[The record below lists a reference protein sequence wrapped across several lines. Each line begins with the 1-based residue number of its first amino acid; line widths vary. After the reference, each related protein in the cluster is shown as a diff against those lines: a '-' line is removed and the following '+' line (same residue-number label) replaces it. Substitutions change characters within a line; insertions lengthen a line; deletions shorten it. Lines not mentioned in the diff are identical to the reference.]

1 MIEPMVGREP
11 TRRPDNGSAGRDGAR
26 QTAGMNVTDAVNARK
41 SVRAFL
47 PDPVA
52 DETIAQLLT
61 TASRAPSGGN
71 VQPWR
76 IYVLNGDAMA
86 RFREF
91 LADRQIEPAAY
102 DIYPSPLPSPY
113 RESRFKVG
121 EDMYATLGIGRD
133 DKAGRLGQFA
143 KNMDFFGAP
152 AAIFCFIDRI
162 MGPPQWSDLGMFLQ
176 TFMLLAQEAGLDTC
190 PQEAWA
196 VYEQAVSE
204 FVGAPGEQRIFCGV
218 AIGHADPDAP
228 INTLVTE
235 REPLD
240 AFARWL

>member
-1 MIEPMVGREP
+1 
-11 TRRPDNGSAGRDGAR
+11 
-26 QTAGMNVTDAVNARK
+26 MNVTDAVNARK

-47 PDPVA
+47 PDSVEN
-52 DETIAQLLT
+52 ETIADLLR

-76 IYVLNGDAMA
+76 IYVINGEAMT
-86 RFREF
+86 RFRQF
-91 LADRQIEPAAY
+91 LADRPLEAPAY
-102 DIYPSPLPSPY
+102 DIYPSPLVEPY
-113 RESRFKVG
+113 RTSRFTIG
-121 EDMYATLGIGRD
+121 EDMYATLDIGRD
-133 DKAGRLGQFA
+133 DKAGRLTQFA
-143 KNMDFFGAP
+143 KNLDFFGAP

-176 TFMLLAQEAGLDTC
+176 TFMLLAQDSGLDTC

-204 FVGAPGEQRIFCGV
+204 FVGAPAEQRIFCGV

-228 INTLVTE
+228 INALTTA

-240 AFARWL
+240 VFARFV

>member
-1 MIEPMVGREP
+1 MIELDSGSRIRRSNRE
-11 TRRPDNGSAGRDGAR
+11 
-26 QTAGMNVTDAVNARK
+26 TAAMNVTDAVLARK

-47 PDPVA
+47 PDPVSN
-52 DETIAQLLT
+52 DTIAKLLT

-76 IYVLNGDAMA
+76 IYVVNGESMA
-86 RFREF
+86 GFREF
-91 LADRQIEPAAY
+91 LATRPIEAPAY
-102 DIYPSPLPSPY
+102 DIYPSPLVEPY
-113 RESRFKVG
+113 RSSRFKIG
-121 EDMYATLGIGRD
+121 EDMYATLGIGRE

-204 FVGAPGEQRIFCGV
+204 FVGAPEELRIFCGV

-228 INTLVTE
+228 INALVTD

-240 AFARWL
+240 VFATFL

>member
-1 MIEPMVGREP
+1 M
-11 TRRPDNGSAGRDGAR
+11 T
-26 QTAGMNVTDAVNARK
+26 VTDAVNARK

-47 PDPVA
+47 PDPVSN
-52 DETIAQLLT
+52 EVIAELLT
-61 TASRAPSGGN
+61 AASRAPSGGN

-76 IYVLNGDAMA
+76 IYVLNGESMA

-91 LADRQIEPAAY
+91 LADRPPEAPAY
-102 DIYPSPLPSPY
+102 DIYPSPLSEPY
-113 RESRFKVG
+113 RTSRFKVG

-133 DKAGRLGQFA
+133 DKAGRLAQFA
-143 KNMDFFGAP
+143 KNLDFFGAP
-152 AAIFCFIDRI
+152 AAIFCFIERT

-196 VYEQAVSE
+196 VYENAVSE
-204 FVGAPGEQRIFCGV
+204 FVGAPGELRIFCGV

-228 INTLVTE
+228 INSLTTE

-240 AFARWL
+240 VFATFV